1 MTKQELISF
10 INRYKDKIGITHIA
24 IDEKFLGQ
32 YTLGYYYDNENKK
45 YKVYKVDERQNM
57 WIIDEFDNEFE
68 AIDKLYHRIIFT
80 FNLYKYIAN
89 IKTNVID
96 GVSVENNNLIII
108 LLDENNWEFSSEF
121 DHLNKLQKKLNTYL
135 SFIETKQYIKEY
147 GGNFTKIIIQ
157 AGFKYRP
164 TKNGIDF
171 LNKAKKIIESEGIV
185 FDIVLPN

>member
-1 MTKQELISF
+1 M
-10 INRYKDKIGITHIA
+10 
-24 IDEKFLGQ
+24 
-32 YTLGYYYDNENKK
+32 
-45 YKVYKVDERQNM
+45 YKVDERQNM
-57 WIIDEFDNEFE
+57 WIIDEFE
-68 AIDKLYHRIIFT
+68 AIDRLYHRIIFT

-121 DHLNKLQKKLNTYL
+121 DHLNKLQKKLNTCL

-157 AGFKYRP
+157 AGFKYSP

-171 LNKAKKIIESEGIV
+171 LKKAKKVIEAEEIV
-185 FDIVLPN
+185 FDIVLPD